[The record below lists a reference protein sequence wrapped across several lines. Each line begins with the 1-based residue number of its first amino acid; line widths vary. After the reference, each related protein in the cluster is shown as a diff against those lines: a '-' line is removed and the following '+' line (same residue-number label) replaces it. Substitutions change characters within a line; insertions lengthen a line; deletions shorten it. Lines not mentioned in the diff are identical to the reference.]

1 MSKIYYLL
9 TISLFILFFV
19 GGSQSPIY
27 RTLNPKNLNGNI
39 SLTLQHGL
47 WKLWEEEPIYQDI
60 TLDLRCDK
68 AKCDSEV
75 WAYAPKFNKEVDHQG
90 TVEVIQTDNAWK
102 LQAKLNIQS
111 HPWKPGLKPAI
122 YEIEIVPYKNKLIGS
137 YEGNYQDRQLVGK
150 VTGQKSN
157 LQSRLVPNHQPVT
170 SREHPR
176 LIFRADRV
184 PLLKEKAKTDYGR
197 AIVKQLEKALT
208 GQIYYDGYV
217 PNGGYYAAGYCF
229 LSLIKDDRA
238 SAEKAWQIVEK
249 SLQNPGRRIFEQSPI
264 VAGVALAYDLCYHS
278 WDEARQQKLTR
289 WLATQTVNLVNGSSP
304 KTGWNSNAWSN
315 WNARAR
321 GAAGLAALAILH
333 EPKEFLPDNK
343 FLSQPEDVWRMMGI
357 AQRNISRYLDLGIGD
372 RALGTE
378 GDHYTTEPWVLT
390 IIPFLQAYKNVVGR
404 ELAPAKTKW
413 FLPHYIMRLVEMD
426 GELAIPAYGRH
437 RLSPKGSL
445 FALGLPLVPE
455 EFLPGVMAFF
465 RRYFAKDSSFS
476 FGIYPSFPHVAAYV
490 LLGYRD
496 DIPPANPQTIF
507 GRVLIDRQKGFY
519 VFRDRW
525 KDRHDFVASI
535 YLKKQPLR
543 GSWSFPDAGSFRIW
557 GLGHK
562 WAKAGT
568 SKPRKENE
576 NILVRDTKNTE
587 GAKPIFLQTKP
598 DGSGVVSLVQDNWL
612 RSFAVDYSGKSGSPG
627 LFVIVD
633 SINMRS
639 QNDFLP
645 KTWTMHTEGKVSIRD
660 STFTIES
667 PEGTTLQGTFISP
680 EGVQLS
686 YRDTE
691 RGSVIQAV
699 GVNNFFMVMTVQRD
713 IPPKVIIEGSG
724 ITAKVLVGKQTIS
737 FAENRII
744 LRE

>member
-1 MSKIYYLL
+1 M
-9 TISLFILFFV
+9 LFFV

-27 RTLNPKNLNGNI
+27 RRLNPENLNGNI

-60 TLDLRCDK
+60 TLDLRCSK
-68 AKCDSEV
+68 AKCDSEI

-102 LQAKLNIQS
+102 LQAQLNIQS
-111 HPWKPGLKPAI
+111 HPWKPELVPAN
-122 YEIEIVPYKNKLIGS
+122 YEIELVPYKNKLIGS
-137 YEGNYQDRQLVGK
+137 YEGNYQNHQLAGK
-150 VTGQKSN
+150 VTGQKSS
-157 LQSRLVPNHQPVT
+157 LQSRLIPNHQPVT

-176 LIFRADRV
+176 LIFRADRLS
-184 PLLKEKAKTDYGR
+184 LLKEKAKTDYGR
-197 AIVKQLEKALT
+197 AIVKQLEKSLT

-264 VAGVALAYDLCYHS
+264 VAGVALAYDLCYHN
-278 WDEARQQKLTR
+278 WDEARQQMLTR

-304 KTGWNSNAWSN
+304 KEGWNSNAWSN

-333 EPKEFLPDNK
+333 EPAEFLPNSK

-357 AQRNISRYLDLGIGD
+357 AQRNVSRYLDLALGD

-390 IIPFLQAYKNVVGR
+390 IIPFLQAYKNVVGQ

-426 GELAIPAYGRH
+426 GELAVPAYGRH

-455 EFLPGVMAFF
+455 EFLPGVMGFF
-465 RRYFAKDSSFS
+465 QRYFARDSS
-476 FGIYPSFPHVAAYV
+476 FGIYSSFPHVAAYA
-490 LLGYRD
+490 LLAYRD
-496 DIPPANPQTIF
+496 DISPINPTEIW
-507 GRVLIDRQKGFY
+507 GKVLIDRQKGFY

-525 KDRHDFVASI
+525 LDRNDFVASI

-562 WAKAGT
+562 WAKAGI

-576 NILVRDTKNTE
+576 NILARETNNTE

-598 DGSGVVSLVQDNWL
+598 DGSGVVSLVQNNWL

-633 SINMRS
+633 SIDIQS
-639 QNDFLP
+639 QKDFQS
-645 KTWTMHTEGKVSIRD
+645 KTWIMHTEGKVTIQD

-667 PEGTTLQGTFISP
+667 PEGKTLKGTFISP

-691 RGSVIQAV
+691 LGKVIQAT
-699 GVNNFFMVMTVQRD
+699 GVNNFFVVMTVQQDR
-713 IPPKVIIEGSG
+713 PPKVVVKGSG
-724 ITAKVLVGKQTIS
+724 ITAKVLVGKQTIT

-744 LRE
+744 LK